1 MVSISSRIA
10 SGLAAGVASA
20 VLVAMAVPVGA
31 TTIAKDG
38 EAPVTAAAVLT
49 DAKITPRKEVRYC
62 IIYTPTGSLLPNKV
76 CKTKAEWA
84 AEDVDITAKQ

>member
-31 TTIAKDG
+31 ATLAKDG
-38 EAPVTAAAVLT
+38 EAPVTAAAPT
-49 DAKITPRKEVRYC
+49 DGKITPRKEVRYC
-62 IIYTPTGSLLPNKV
+62 IIHTPTGSMLPNKI